1 MKKTIIFSFLFF
13 VFSFQLA
20 FAQTT
25 SPTPTS
31 AVRDAVAKKVAEELA
46 AIKNNVVKR
55 SFVGEVTAKS
65 DTTMT
70 LASLRKQPRTITL
83 LPDTT
88 LPDTTVKLAGKETSL
103 ADIKVGNF
111 VISMGDVDS
120 NGTMT
125 AKRVLIIEKPTADSR
140 RVISGIV
147 TKVTST
153 QINIDT
159 VKKESWTVK
168 VTTDPKLIVEDKT
181 MVIGKLTLGTNT
193 LTALKIQ
200 KLTK

>member
-88 LPDTTVKLAGKETSL
+88 VKLAGKETSL

-120 NGTMT
+120 NSTMT